1 MHTLFSFIRVFREYI
16 VLTAL
21 AGLSILL
28 IAYNDSAPV
37 QLLRSASL
45 VSLASL
51 QSSSNWATSLFSSQ
65 QNADALRDVNVAL
78 MEEVMQLR
86 RLRQENMELRRKIG
100 FRDRSTWPLVPAEIV
115 GKNLTSGQNMITLD
129 VGRRDSIEVNMPVIN
144 EEGLV
149 GKIVATSERHSIA
162 MLAVNRGFRATAK
175 IKRSRIDGIIAWDA
189 GEYLLLRNVR
199 KSADALPGDTI
210 VTSEYSNI
218 FPPEIMIGIIR
229 DIGPSEDGGP
239 HSRIE
244 VEARVNFAAL
254 ERVFVVRYS
263 SDPLRDAIERELYQP
278 TEITP

>member
-16 VLTAL
+16 VLTVL

-28 IAYNDSAPV
+28 IAHNDSAPV
-37 QLLRSASL
+37 QLLRAASL

-65 QNADALRDVNVAL
+65 QDADALRDVNVSL

-149 GKIVATSERHSIA
+149 GKIVATSNRHSIA

-189 GEYLLLRNVR
+189 GEHLLLRNVR

-254 ERVFVVRYS
+254 ERVFVVLYRP
-263 SDPLRDAIERELYQP
+263 DPLRENIERELYQP
-278 TEITP
+278 AEMTP